1 MKCEEIQEMISQF
14 NDGSLETEKEA
25 FIFTHM
31 SGCPECRT
39 FLKSINRLS
48 FSAQTEEFDF
58 PADLDEKIIRR
69 TEKGRTEKRKEKKH
83 ANIFTMKYPAYVSFS
98 FGAVVILLLF
108 LLFKSTLE
116 YRQELHDAMENM
128 QQQNKQI
135 QMILNSYP
143 EIQVRPK
150 QANEITVNTKL

>member
-31 SGCPECRT
+31 SVCPECRA
-39 FLKSINRLS
+39 FLKSVNTLS
-48 FSAQTEEFDF
+48 FSAQTEEFYF
-58 PADLDEKIIRR
+58 PPELDEKIISS
-69 TEKGRTEKRKEKKH
+69 TGKKKKEKH
-83 ANIFTMKYPAYVSFS
+83 VNIFTMKYPAYVPFS
-98 FGAVVILLLF
+98 FGAALILLLF
-108 LLFKSTLE
+108 LLFKSTVE
-116 YRQELHDAMENM
+116 YRQELHEAMDNM

-150 QANEITVNTKL
+150 QVNEIIVTKKL

>member
-14 NDGSLETEKEA
+14 NDGSLDIENEA

-31 SGCPECRT
+31 SGCPECRA
-39 FLKSINRLS
+39 FLKSVNRLS
-48 FSAQTEEFDF
+48 FSAQTEDFYF
-58 PADLDEKIIRR
+58 PAELDEKIIS
-69 TEKGRTEKRKEKKH
+69 RTEKRKEKKH
-83 ANIFTMKYPAYVSFS
+83 INIFTVKYPAYVSFS

-116 YRQELHDAMENM
+116 YKQELHEAMENM

-143 EIQVRPK
+143 EIQVHPK
-150 QANEITVNTKL
+150 QANEIMVNTKL